1 MAAHDHDHAAHD
13 LSHSAP
19 GRLKVALVGT
29 IAIAMLELAGGIRA
43 GSLGLLSDSAHVAM
57 DAVAL
62 GIALMASLHARRP
75 ANIRQTFGFARLE
88 ILAALANAALLFGV
102 TIAIIIEA
110 VRRFFLPVE
119 PAGQIMVFVATIGLF
134 ANLAIGTMLFKGASH
149 NLNFR
154 AAIVHI
160 VGDVLGAL
168 AVVIGGA
175 LILWTHLAWI
185 DPLLSLIVSAIILS
199 GVVGIVRDAGHVLLE
214 SAPDQAAIPKVRD
227 RILAFDGVVDVHDLH
242 VWTIGSGSH
251 ALAAH
256 VVLNDRRLSEASA
269 ILHEIDTAVR
279 EDFGVD
285 HVTVQ
290 FECDTCAP
298 GSTIVCTQVTAR

>member
-1 MAAHDHDHAAHD
+1 MAAHHHDHAAHD
-13 LSHSAP
+13 LNHAAP

-29 IAIAMLELAGGIRA
+29 IAIAVLELAGGFRA

-119 PAGQIMVFVATIGLF
+119 PEGQLMVFIAAIGLV

-160 VGDVLGAL
+160 VGDLLGAL

-185 DPLLSLIVSAIILS
+185 DPLLSLVVSAIILG

-290 FECDTCAP
+290 FECDSCAP
-298 GSTIVCTQVTAR
+298 GDTIVCTQVTTR